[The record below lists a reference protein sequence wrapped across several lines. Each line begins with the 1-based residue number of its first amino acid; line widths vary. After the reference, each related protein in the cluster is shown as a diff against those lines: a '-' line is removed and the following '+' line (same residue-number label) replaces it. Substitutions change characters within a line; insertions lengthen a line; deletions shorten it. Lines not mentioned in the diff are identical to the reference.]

1 MSGVRPLAA
10 GRLLRAGSLLTVLTL
25 ATGFLGYAFQV
36 LMGRVLF
43 RDDFVV
49 LNALMAVVMVVCSPL
64 ASLGL
69 VLTRQVALVR
79 ASGDGGRVRILYRAA
94 SGRLLLA
101 CVAGLAAIFVGS
113 PVVRQY
119 LRIRDDE
126 SLWLFGGNLV
136 GTAFVFLTNA
146 FLQGLQR
153 FAWLGGLGVGA
164 VVIKTGLC
172 VVFATVFG
180 WGLNG
185 ALGGV
190 LAAMVCVCAAGAWVI
205 LADSS
210 GERAGEQELPLFA
223 VHLIPPLIAGN
234 VAFVAMT
241 QLDIV
246 LVNHY
251 FEPEL
256 SSRYTA
262 AAILGKAVLYLP
274 AGLATALYPMVVED
288 RARGQGSR
296 GLATQAVTAT
306 LVLCGSAAL
315 AYRVA
320 GSWIVGFL
328 FGEAYAQAGHLLAM
342 YGLAMVPMGVAILLN
357 HFLIANGQTLLAWL
371 FVAAALIEAGVI
383 HVWHP
388 GLESVIAVIA
398 ICNLLL
404 AITGCSMLAS
414 FSDASHTG
422 VSD

>member
-1 MSGVRPLAA
+1 V
-10 GRLLRAGSLLTVLTL
+10 
-25 ATGFLGYAFQV
+25 
-36 LMGRVLF
+36 
-43 RDDFVV
+43 
-49 LNALMAVVMVVCSPL
+49 
-64 ASLGL
+64 
-69 VLTRQVALVR
+69 
-79 ASGDGGRVRILYRAA
+79 
-94 SGRLLLA
+94 
-101 CVAGLAAIFVGS
+101 
-113 PVVRQY
+113 
-119 LRIRDDE
+119 
-126 SLWLFGGNLV
+126 
-136 GTAFVFLTNA
+136 
-146 FLQGLQR
+146 
-153 FAWLGGLGVGA
+153 A

-172 VVFATVFG
+172 IVFATVFG

-190 LAAMVCVCAAGAWVI
+190 LAAMVCVWVAGARAI
-205 LADSS
+205 LADAS
-210 GERAGEQELPLFA
+210 GGDASEQVLPPFA
-223 VHLIPPLIAGN
+223 VRLIPALIAGN

-256 SSRYTA
+256 SSQYTA

-274 AGLATALYPMVVED
+274 AGLAMAIYPMVVED

-320 GSWIVGFL
+320 GSWIAGFL
-328 FGEAYAQAGHLLAM
+328 FGEAYAQAGRLLAM

-357 HFLIANGQTLLAWL
+357 HFLVAAGRTLLAWL
-371 FVAAALIEAGVI
+371 FVAAALVEVGVI

-404 AITGCSMLAS
+404 ATAGCFLLAS
-414 FSDASHTG
+414 FSDASHTQSSG
-422 VSD
+422 ET

>member
-1 MSGVRPLAA
+1 MSDVRPRAA
-10 GRLLRAGSLLTVLTL
+10 GRLLWAGSLLTVLAV

-36 LMGRVLF
+36 LMGWVLY

-49 LNALMAVVMVVCSPL
+49 FNAIMAVVMVVCSPL

-79 ASGDGGRVRILYRAA
+79 ARTDGGQVRMLYRTA
-94 SGRLLLA
+94 SDRLLLA
-101 CVAGLAAIFVGS
+101 CIAGLAAMIVGS
-113 PVVRQY
+113 PVLREY
-119 LRIRDDE
+119 LRIRDDGA
-126 SLWLFGGNLV
+126 LWLFGGILA
-136 GTAFVFLTNA
+136 GTAFVFLNNA

-153 FAWLGGLGVGA
+153 FAWLGGLGVVA

-172 VVFATVFG
+172 VVFATAFG

-190 LAAMVCVCAAGAWVI
+190 LASMVCVWAAGAWAI
-205 LADSS
+205 LAGASGGDA
-210 GERAGEQELPLFA
+210 GERDLPPFA
-223 VHLIPPLIAGN
+223 VHLVPPLIAGN

-274 AGLATALYPMVVED
+274 AGLAMAIYPMVVEN
-288 RARGQGSR
+288 RARGKGSR
-296 GLATQAVTAT
+296 GIATQAVMAT
-306 LVLCGSAAL
+306 LVLCGSAGL

-320 GSWIVGFL
+320 GEWIAGFL
-328 FGEAYAQAGHLLAM
+328 FGENYAQAGHLLGM
-342 YGLAMVPMGVAILLN
+342 YGLAMIPMGVAVLLN
-357 HFLIANGQTLLAWL
+357 HFLIANGQTLLSWL
-371 FVAAALIEAGVI
+371 FVAAALVEVGVI

-388 GLESVIAVIA
+388 TLEAVIAVIA
-398 ICNLLL
+398 VCNLLL
-404 AITGCSMLAS
+404 AIIGCSILAS

-422 VSD
+422 SSG

>member
-1 MSGVRPLAA
+1 MSGVRPLA
-10 GRLLRAGSLLTVLTL
+10 GSRLLWAGSLLTVLSL

-43 RDDFVV
+43 CDDFVV
-49 LNALMAVVMVVCSPL
+49 FNALMAVVMVVCSPL

-79 ASGDGGRVRILYRAA
+79 ASGDGGRLRILYRTV
-94 SGRLLLA
+94 SDRLLLA
-101 CVAGLAAIFVGS
+101 CVAGIAAIFVGS
-113 PVVRQY
+113 PWVRQY

-126 SLWLFGGNLV
+126 SLWLFGGIL
-136 GTAFVFLTNA
+136 GSTAFVFLNNA

-153 FAWLGGLGVGA
+153 FAWLGGLGVVA
-164 VVIKTGLC
+164 VVIKVGLC
-172 VVFATVFG
+172 VVFVTVFG

-190 LAAMVCVCAAGAWVI
+190 LAAMVCVWVAGARAI
-205 LADSS
+205 LADAP
-210 GERAGEQELPLFA
+210 GGDAGEQELPPFA
-223 VHLIPPLIAGN
+223 VHLIPALIAGN

-256 SSRYTA
+256 SSQYTA

-274 AGLATALYPMVVED
+274 AGLAMAIYPMVVED

-315 AYRVA
+315 VYRVA
-320 GSWIVGFL
+320 GSWITGFL

-357 HFLIANGQTLLAWL
+357 HFLVATGRTLLAWL
-371 FVAAALIEAGVI
+371 FVAAALVEVGVI

-398 ICNLLL
+398 ACNLLL
-404 AITGCSMLAS
+404 AISGCSILAS
-414 FSDASHTG
+414 VSDASHTDSSG
-422 VSD
+422 